1 MKFKMKGEAQIIKVY
16 NLRVDTHEFI
26 GAGEA
31 YIPPHTGLPAHCTT
45 IEPPEAKVG
54 FVAIFDDA
62 DQKWNIVEDHRSE
75 VVYDTATRQKIYIT
89 EPGALPADVTP
100 LLPNGEFDFW
110 DGERWVKDEAAERE
124 AALNVAA
131 VKRDS
136 LINDAMASISVIQLK
151 LNAGRKL
158 TEEEIAKLNAV
169 LDYIDNVAA
178 IDISSAP
185 EINWPVVP
193 ENLS

>member
-1 MKFKMKGEAQIIKVY
+1 
-16 NLRVDTHEFI
+16 
-26 GAGEA
+26 
-31 YIPPHTGLPAHCTT
+31 
-45 IEPPEAKVG
+45 
-54 FVAIFDDA
+54 
-62 DQKWNIVEDHRSE
+62 
-75 VVYDTATRQKIYIT
+75 
-89 EPGALPADVTP
+89 
-100 LLPNGEFDFW
+100 
-110 DGERWVKDEAAERE
+110 
-124 AALNVAA
+124 
-131 VKRDS
+131 
-136 LINDAMASISVIQLK
+136 MASISVIQLK